1 MIWVSIVMHWLN
13 IQYIPSNQPISVL
26 QIDVILQHFTITYIQ
41 AVYKSLHDKGIFVCV
56 ILKVRQ

>member
-56 ILKVRQ
+56 I

>member
-41 AVYKSLHDKGIFVCV
+41 AV
-56 ILKVRQ
+56 